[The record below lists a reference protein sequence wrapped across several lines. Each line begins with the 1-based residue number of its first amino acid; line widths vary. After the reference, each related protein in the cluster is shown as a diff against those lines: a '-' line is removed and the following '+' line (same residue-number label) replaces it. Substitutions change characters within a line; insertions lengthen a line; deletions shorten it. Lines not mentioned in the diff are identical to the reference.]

1 MHISSQQMDSF
12 AMHRQRDFLDRLAS
26 FIEDKTQRAPERTAL
41 VALFA
46 RAKGYGLATEQ
57 QVAGYVTMAWASG
70 AHEAPADPDWI
81 VAIMKD
87 AARRGD
93 DKVKA
98 LFDRADRL
106 PRARATERR

>member
-57 QVAGYVTMAWASG
+57 QVVGYVTMAWASG